1 MQHDTRSTE
10 LTAGSNDVYDPETV
24 TIELP
29 IRIILVDPPAGVDFG
44 VQRGRGAKY
53 ETLQVQQRT
62 RDDLVFDL
70 SLTVN
75 DSRKDAPNFV
85 GPFAQG
91 PADGRFLYLG
101 VGTYAGQKDTPWSRR
116 IKIPLK
122 DISWALVKKATAKS
136 GLGLVAKIPGKG
148 KDGSPS
154 CATVRLLEGWQ
165 VVERSSGYSG
175 TSLAGKL
182 GLAAGKTLL
191 TLGAPPNY
199 ANLIGPV
206 IGDLKRA
213 KSVGADVDIVHIFTA
228 SRSRL
233 ATALLDCRRQL
244 RPDAV
249 VWVSWPKKA
258 SGVPT
263 EVTEDT
269 IREVALPLG
278 FVDIKVCAVDATW
291 SGLKLMVRKDLRFA
305 RRRMTEGA

>member
-1 MQHDTRSTE
+1 M
-10 LTAGSNDVYDPETV
+10 TADV
-24 TIELP
+24 P
-29 IRIILVDPPAGVDFG
+29 IRIILVDPPAEVDFG

-53 ETLQVQQRT
+53 ETLQVQHRT
-62 RDDLVFDL
+62 RGDIAFDL

-75 DSRKDAPNFV
+75 DSRKDGPNFV

-91 PADGRFLYLG
+91 PADERFLYLD
-101 VGTYAGQKDTPWSRR
+101 VGTYAGQEDTPWSRR

-122 DISWALVKKATAKS
+122 DITWALVKKATAKP
-136 GLGLVAKIPGKG
+136 GLALVAQIPGKG

-154 CATVRLLEGWQ
+154 CATVRLLGNWE
-165 VVERSSGYSG
+165 VVKATVAATTSKATSGYSG
-175 TSLAGKL
+175 TPLATKL
-182 GLAAGKTLL
+182 GLTAGKTLL
-191 TLGAPPNY
+191 TLGAPSNY
-199 ANLIGPV
+199 ANLIGPA
-206 IGDLKRA
+206 IGELKRA
-213 KSVGADVDIVHIFTA
+213 KSAGATVDIVHMFTA

-233 ATALLDCRRQL
+233 ATALLDCRNQL

-263 EVTEDT
+263 DVSEDT

-291 SGLKLMVRKDLRFA
+291 SGLKLMRRKDLR
-305 RRRMTEGA
+305 

>member
-1 MQHDTRSTE
+1 VRDAIIRVVAMNAD
-10 LTAGSNDVYDPETV
+10 
-24 TIELP
+24 LP

-44 VQRGRGAKY
+44 VQRGRGHEY

-62 RDDLVFDL
+62 RGDIVFDF

-75 DSRKDAPNFV
+75 DSRKDGLPNFT

-91 PADGRFLYLG
+91 PADGRFLYLD

-122 DISWALVKKATAKS
+122 DISWTLVKRVTAKS
-136 GLGLVAKIPGKG
+136 GLFLVAKIPGKG

-154 CATVRLLEGWQ
+154 CATVRLLGDWGVAKETA
-165 VVERSSGYSG
+165 VVKSTTASSGYSS
-175 TSLAGKL
+175 TPLAGKL
-182 GLAAGKTLL
+182 GLAPGKTLL
-191 TLGAPPNY
+191 TLGAPSNY
-199 ANLIGPV
+199 ANLIGPT
-206 IGDLKRA
+206 IGELKRE
-213 KSVGADVDIVHIFTA
+213 KSLGANVDIVHMFTA

-244 RPDAV
+244 RADAV

-258 SGVPT
+258 SGVQT
-263 EVTEDT
+263 DITEDT
-269 IREVALPLG
+269 IREIALPLG

-291 SGLKLMVRKDLRFA
+291 SGLKLMVRKDLR
-305 RRRMTEGA
+305 

>member
-1 MQHDTRSTE
+1 M
-10 LTAGSNDVYDPETV
+10 TAEV
-24 TIELP
+24 P

-53 ETLQVQQRT
+53 ETLHVQR
-62 RDDLVFDL
+62 RSRGDIVFDF

-75 DSRKDAPNFV
+75 DARKDAPNFV

-91 PADGRFLYLG
+91 PSAGRFLYLD
-101 VGTYAGQKDTPWSRR
+101 VGTYAGQKDTHWSRR
-116 IKIPLK
+116 IKIPLR
-122 DISWALVKKATAKS
+122 DISWPLVKKVMANP
-136 GLGLVAKIPGKG
+136 GLALVAKIPGKG
-148 KDGSPS
+148 RDGSPS
-154 CATVRLLEGWQ
+154 CATVRLLEDWE
-165 VVERSSGYSG
+165 VVTTTVAGQSTKAASGYSG
-175 TSLAGKL
+175 TPLAGKL

-191 TLGAPPNY
+191 TLGAPSNY
-199 ANLIGPV
+199 AALIGPA

-213 KSVGADVDIVHIFTA
+213 KSLGANVHIVHMFTA

-244 RPDAV
+244 RADAV

-263 EVTEDT
+263 DVTEDT

-291 SGLKLMVRKDLRFA
+291 SGLKLMVRKDLR
-305 RRRMTEGA
+305 

>member
-1 MQHDTRSTE
+1 MTT
-10 LTAGSNDVYDPETV
+10 
-24 TIELP
+24 ELP
-29 IRIILVDPPAGVDFG
+29 IRIILIDPPAGVDFG

-62 RDDLVFDL
+62 RGDIVFDF

-75 DSRKDAPNFV
+75 DSRKDGLPNFT

-91 PADGRFLYLG
+91 PADGRFLYVD
-101 VGTYAGQKDTPWSRR
+101 VGTYAGQKNTQWSRR

-122 DISWALVKKATAKS
+122 DISWALVMKTTAKP
-136 GLGLVAKIPGKG
+136 GLALVAKIPGKG

-154 CATVRLLEGWQ
+154 CATVRLLEDWE
-165 VVERSSGYSG
+165 VVQEAAAVKTTKTPSGYSG
-175 TSLAGKL
+175 TPLAGEL

-199 ANLIGPV
+199 ADLIGPA
-206 IGDLKRA
+206 IGELKRA
-213 KSVGADVDIVHIFTA
+213 KSPGPTVDIVHMFTA

-244 RPDAV
+244 RADAV

-263 EVTEDT
+263 DVSEDT

-291 SGLKLMVRKDLRFA
+291 SGLKLMVRKD
-305 RRRMTEGA
+305 RR

>member
-1 MQHDTRSTE
+1 MTT
-10 LTAGSNDVYDPETV
+10 
-24 TIELP
+24 ELP
-29 IRIILVDPPAGVDFG
+29 IRIILIDPPAGVDFG

-62 RDDLVFDL
+62 RGDIVFDF

-75 DSRKDAPNFV
+75 DSRKDGLPNFT

-91 PADGRFLYLG
+91 PADGRFLYVD
-101 VGTYAGQKDTPWSRR
+101 VGTYAGQKNTQWSRR

-122 DISWALVKKATAKS
+122 DISWALVMKTTAKP
-136 GLGLVAKIPGKG
+136 GLALVAKIPGKG

-154 CATVRLLEGWQ
+154 CATVRLLEDWE
-165 VVERSSGYSG
+165 VVQEAAAVKTTKTPSGYSG
-175 TSLAGKL
+175 TPLAGKL

-199 ANLIGPV
+199 ADLIGPA
-206 IGDLKRA
+206 IGELKRA
-213 KSVGADVDIVHIFTA
+213 KSPGPTVDIVHMFTA

-244 RPDAV
+244 RADAV

-263 EVTEDT
+263 DVSEDT

-291 SGLKLMVRKDLRFA
+291 SGLKLMVRKD
-305 RRRMTEGA
+305 RR